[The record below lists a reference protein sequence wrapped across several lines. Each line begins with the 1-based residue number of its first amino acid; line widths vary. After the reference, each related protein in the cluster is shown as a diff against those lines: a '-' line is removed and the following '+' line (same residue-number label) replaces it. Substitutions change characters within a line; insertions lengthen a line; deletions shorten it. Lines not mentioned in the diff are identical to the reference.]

1 MKTPYCGALGIQR
14 REVDQIRIA
23 ISVAVDRADALAAR
37 AHEIHCTVEAERTL
51 AASDWTLPENRYF
64 ARMRAERT
72 RVATEKAVADA
83 RLDQLRGKAREAY
96 GSMKAVEG
104 AAERFREEAARTLDA
119 AEQAALDDRAAADF
133 IRGVRRLRASGGR
146 LA

>member
-23 ISVAVDRADALAAR
+23 ISVAVDRADTLAAR
-37 AHEIHCTVEAERTL
+37 AQEIRCTVEAERAL
-51 AASDWTLPENRYF
+51 AAADWALPENRYF
-64 ARMRAERT
+64 ARMRAERA
-72 RVATEKAVADA
+72 RVAAEKAAADA
-83 RLDQLRGKAREAY
+83 RLDQLRDKAREAY

-104 AAERFREEAARTLDA
+104 AAERFREDATRALDA

-133 IRGVRRLRASGGR
+133 IRGIRRARHSGGR